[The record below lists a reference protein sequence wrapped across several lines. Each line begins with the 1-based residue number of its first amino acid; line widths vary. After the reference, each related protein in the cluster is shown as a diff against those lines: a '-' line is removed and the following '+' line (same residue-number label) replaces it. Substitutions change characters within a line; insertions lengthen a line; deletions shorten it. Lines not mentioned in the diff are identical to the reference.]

1 MVLVPQRPECRKG
14 HSMIAFVEFEM
25 TTMEMIA
32 EIAAA
37 LKA

>member
-14 HSMIAFVEFEM
+14 HSMIAFVEF
-25 TTMEMIA
+25 MIA
-32 EIAAA
+32 AIAAA